1 MGNEMLIHSKIN
13 DKKIVVR
20 SETRYD
26 IKTDDKINI
35 SFKWDKI
42 HVFNNETGMNLR
54 M

>member
-1 MGNEMLIHSKIN
+1 MLIHSRIN
-13 DKKIVVR
+13 DNKIVIR

-26 IKTDDKINI
+26 IKTDHKINI

-42 HVFNNETGMNLR
+42 HMFNKETGINLE